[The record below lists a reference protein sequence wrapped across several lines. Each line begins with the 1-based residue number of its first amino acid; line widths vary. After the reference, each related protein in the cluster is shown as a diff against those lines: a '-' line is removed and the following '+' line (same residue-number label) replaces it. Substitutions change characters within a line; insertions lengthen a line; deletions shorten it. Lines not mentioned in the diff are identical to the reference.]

1 MKIFSADQLKQA
13 DEVTLEKQ
21 NISSEE
27 LMERAATLVFREIH
41 KRLDGAKIPI
51 KIFCGIGNNGGDGLV
66 IARLL
71 IEQGYE
77 VVVYVVNY
85 SDKRAKNFLVNYD
98 RVKNITKKW
107 PVLLKSEEDFPEI
120 KVGDFIVDA
129 IFGLGLNRPLVE
141 WVANLVR
148 YINKSEAFVLSV
160 DMPSGLMADAPV
172 EDQSSIIK
180 ASYTITFQ
188 APKLAFYLHETAK
201 FVGELQILEIGL
213 DREFLKEQRGIAQ
226 TIGKLEAKVLY
237 KPRNKFTHKGDYGH
251 ALMIGGSYGK
261 MGSIT
266 LSSTAA
272 MRAGAGMVT
281 VFIPKCGYEIL
292 QTALPEAMVITDE
305 NDKLINDIQFDLDP
319 DVISFGVGVGT
330 AKETADAFEKFLKQN
345 KKPLVIDADGL
356 NLLSKNPNFLEL
368 LPEGTVLTPHPKELE
383 RIIGP
388 WNNDF
393 EKLEKVKSLVQKHQI
408 ILVLKGAYTFIVTS
422 EDIYINTSG
431 NPGMA
436 TAGSGDVLTGI
447 ITAFIGQGYD
457 TLRAAV
463 LGVYLHGRS
472 GDLAAQRLSYEG
484 VIAGDIA
491 KYTGAAIFDLFETK
505 ESTQQPIK

>member
-1 MKIFSADQLKQA
+1 MKIFSTDQLKQA

-21 NISSEE
+21 ELSSEE

-85 SDKRAKNFLVNYD
+85 SDKRAKNFLLNYD

-141 WVANLVR
+141 WVANLVK
-148 YINKSEAFVLSV
+148 YINKSGAFVLAV
-160 DMPSGLMADAPV
+160 DMPSGLMADSAV
-172 EDQSSIIK
+172 EDKSSIIH

-188 APKLAFYLHETAK
+188 TPKLSFYLPETAG
-201 FVGELQILEIGL
+201 FVGELQVIDIGL
-213 DREFLKEQRGIAQ
+213 DLDFIKQQRGIAQ
-226 TIGKLEAKVLY
+226 TIAKQEARVLY
-237 KPRNKFTHKGDYGH
+237 KPRKKFTHKGDYGH

-261 MGSIT
+261 IGSIT
-266 LSSTAA
+266 LSATAA
-272 MRAGAGMVT
+272 LKAGAGMVT
-281 VFIPKCGYEIL
+281 VFAPKCGYNIL

-305 NDKLINDIQFDLDP
+305 NERLLSNIKFDLDP

-330 AKETADAFEKFLKQN
+330 AKETADAFEKLLKQN
-345 KKPLVIDADGL
+345 KKPMVIDADGL
-356 NLLSKNPNFLEL
+356 NLLAKNVNFLKL
-368 LPEGTVLTPHPKELE
+368 LPEGAVITPHPKELQ
-383 RIIGP
+383 RLIGE
-388 WNNDF
+388 WKDDF
-393 EKLEKVKSLVQKHQI
+393 EKLEKAKELVRKYKL
-408 ILVLKGAYTFIVTS
+408 ILVLKGAYTFIITS

-463 LGVYLHGRS
+463 LGVYLHGKS
-472 GDLAAQRLSYEG
+472 GDIVAQRLSYEG

-491 KYTGAAIFDLFETK
+491 RYTGAAIFDLFETK
-505 ESTQQPIK
+505 EPTQQPIK

>member
-1 MKIFSADQLKQA
+1 MKIFTAEQLKKA

-21 NISSEE
+21 ELSSEE

-41 KRLDGAKIPI
+41 RRLDGAKIPI

-71 IEQGYE
+71 IEQGYD

-85 SDKRAKNFLVNYD
+85 SDKRAKNFLLNYD

-107 PVLLKSEEDFPEI
+107 PVLLKSEEDFPKI

-148 YINKSEAFVLSV
+148 YINKSEAFVLAV
-160 DMPSGLMADAPV
+160 DMPSGLMADAAV
-172 EDQSSIIK
+172 EDKTSIIN

-188 APKLAFYLHETAK
+188 APKLSFYLPETAG
-201 FVGELQILEIGL
+201 FVGELQVIDIGL
-213 DREFLKEQRGIAQ
+213 DLEFLKEQRGIAQ
-226 TIGKLEAKVLY
+226 TIGKQEAKVLY

-251 ALMIGGSYGK
+251 AFMIGGSYGK
-261 MGSIT
+261 IGSIT
-266 LSSTAA
+266 LSATAA
-272 MRAGAGMVT
+272 LRAGAGMVT
-281 VFIPKCGYEIL
+281 VFAPSCGYEIL
-292 QTALPEAMVITDE
+292 QTALPEAMVITDDNE
-305 NDKLINDIQFDLDP
+305 KFISKIDFDFEP

-330 AKETADAFEKFLKQN
+330 EEETAGAFETFLKQN
-345 KKPLVIDADGL
+345 KKPLIIDADGL
-356 NLLSKNPNFLEL
+356 NILAKNDEFLKL

-383 RIIGP
+383 RLIGS
-388 WNNDF
+388 WKDDF
-393 EKLEKVKSLVQKHQI
+393 EKLEKIRKLVEQYQV

-457 TLRAAV
+457 ALRATV
-463 LGVYLHGRS
+463 LGVYLHGKS

-484 VIAGDIA
+484 VMAGDIA
-491 KYTGAAIFDLFETK
+491 KNTGAAIFDLFETK
-505 ESTQQPIK
+505 EKIQQPTK